1 MVLGSCGLEFFPK
14 YPVNAG
20 VPQGYIFGPTLFLLY
35 INDFSCEIMICNI
48 TVYANDS
55 TLCFTCDQRSEL
67 LQQLDMA

>member
-14 YPVNAG
+14 YPFNAG

-67 LQQLDMA
+67 LQQLDIA